1 MRIRSSYCDIVD
13 INYKGIDM
21 EIMDLLKSAASMIQ
35 SNSDDATT
43 GLDID
48 DIAKALDHLVGNGA
62 GGLDLVKFVGGLS
75 QNGLGEIVGSWLGN
89 GENKAI
95 SIEQITTLLGSD
107 NIAAFASELGISQ
120 ESAANA
126 LAETVPKVVDQV
138 TRGEGTIMDEM
149 LSNTGGP
156 NGAME
161 MLGKMFR

>member
-1 MRIRSSYCDIVD
+1 
-13 INYKGIDM
+13 M
-21 EIMDLLKSAASMIQ
+21 ELLKAAAAMIQ
-35 SNSDDATT
+35 SNGDDATK
-43 GLDID
+43 GLDVD
-48 DIAKALDHLVGNGA
+48 DIANALNNLVGNGS

-107 NIAAFASELGISQ
+107 NVASFASELGIST

-126 LAETVPKVVDQV
+126 LAEAVPQVVDQA

-149 LSNTGGP
+149 LGQAGGP
-156 NGAME
+156 NAAMD

>member
-1 MRIRSSYCDIVD
+1 
-13 INYKGIDM
+13 
-21 EIMDLLKSAASMIQ
+21 MDLLKTAASMMQ
-35 SNSDDATT
+35 SNGDDATA
-43 GLDID
+43 GLDVD
-48 DIAKALDHLVGNGA
+48 DIANELNNLVGNGQ

-89 GENKAI
+89 GENKSI
-95 SIEQITTLLGSD
+95 SIEQVTTLLGSD
-107 NIAAFASELGISQ
+107 RIAAFASELGLSQ

-126 LAETVPKVVDQV
+126 LAETVPQVVDQV

-149 LSNTGGP
+149 LGGTGGP

>member
-1 MRIRSSYCDIVD
+1 
-13 INYKGIDM
+13 M
-21 EIMDLLKSAASMIQ
+21 ELTDLLKAGALMIEG
-35 SNSDDATT
+35 NSDDATT
-43 GLDID
+43 GLNVD
-48 DIAKALDHLVGNGA
+48 DIAKALEHLVGNGA

-89 GENKAI
+89 GENKSI

-126 LAETVPKVVDQV
+126 LAETVPQVVDKA
-138 TRGEGTIMDEM
+138 TSGEGTIMDEM
-149 LSNTGGP
+149 LSNAGGP

>member
-1 MRIRSSYCDIVD
+1 MQLSYCDRLILKIV
-13 INYKGIDM
+13 KGKKM
-21 EIMDLLKSAASMIQ
+21 ELMDLLKAAASIIQ
-35 SNSDDATT
+35 NNGDDATKQ
-43 GLDID
+43 LEIE
-48 DIAKALDHLVGNGA
+48 DIANALNNLVGNGS

-89 GENKAI
+89 GENKSI
-95 SIEQITTLLGSD
+95 SLEQITTLLGSD
-107 NIAAFASELGISQ
+107 NVASFASELGISQ
-120 ESAANA
+120 ESAAAA
-126 LAETVPKVVDQV
+126 LAEAVPQVVDQA

>member
-1 MRIRSSYCDIVD
+1 
-13 INYKGIDM
+13 M
-21 EIMDLLKSAASMIQ
+21 ELMDLLKAGAAMIEG
-35 SNSDDATT
+35 NSDEATT
-43 GLDID
+43 GLNID
-48 DIAKALDHLVGNGA
+48 DIAKALEHLVGNGA

-89 GENKAI
+89 GENKPI
-95 SIEQITTLLGSD
+95 TIEQIMTLLGSD
-107 NIAAFASELGISQ
+107 NVASFASELGLSQ

-126 LAETVPKVVDQV
+126 LAEAVPQVVDQA

-149 LSNTGGP
+149 LSHASGP

>member
-1 MRIRSSYCDIVD
+1 MVL
-13 INYKGIDM
+13 
-21 EIMDLLKSAASMIQ
+21 MDLLKTAAAMIQ
-35 SNSDDATT
+35 SNGDDTT
-43 GLDID
+43 AGLDVD
-48 DIAKALDHLVGNGA
+48 DIVNALNNLVGNGS

-89 GENKAI
+89 GENKSI
-95 SIEQITTLLGSD
+95 SIEEITTLLGSD

-126 LAETVPKVVDQV
+126 LAQAVPQVVDQA

-149 LSNTGGP
+149 LSNAGGS
-156 NGAME
+156 NGAMD